1 MKADAVRMYEIFVGE
16 KQYVVPVFQRRYS
29 WGWKHWNALW
39 NDILGLWEEEEISK
53 VHFIGSLVCMAGEHV
68 PYTVPQYVIIDGQQR
83 IATITILLSALRDI
97 AKEKNFNELAS
108 KIQGKYLIDTFRKG
122 LEKYKVISRS
132 KDRQFLLGLIDGN
145 LPSGESGITG
155 AYYYFREEIAS
166 LLTNQ
171 PESELEKLFEI
182 ITKNLSIVMITLT
195 TDEENPFAIFE
206 TLNERGLPLEE
217 ADLIRNYV
225 FMQLPLN
232 EQDKFDE
239 ELWTP
244 FELMFVKTEHFKAI
258 NTTDFYR
265 DYLMS
270 KGEYVKKKGV
280 YARFKK
286 HAPFEKKDTSK
297 TPQQLVTELKRYGKF
312 YLIIHRPDTS
322 QEPNISG
329 ALERIGYLDVST
341 SYPLLLY
348 LFDGLDAGALS
359 LEDFLASL
367 HALESFVIRRSICG
381 ESTRPYSRWF
391 PMAVRDI
398 KKNSGNILTSLL
410 TFLHDKG
417 WPSDERFK
425 EGLLTFP
432 LYWNEPVKCRLILG
446 ELEKSYKHKEPVDL
460 AAPRIQIEHIMPRT
474 LSEEW
479 KKMLG
484 DEWQHIHEMYLHT
497 IGNLTL
503 SGYNIELWNHPFPEK
518 KNRLAKSNLDLNKY
532 FTSINVWDKAAIV
545 ARGNKL
551 AEEIAKKW
559 ERPQP

>member
-1 MKADAVRMYEIFVGE
+1 MYEIFVGE
-16 KQYVVPVFQRRYS
+16 KQYVVPVFQRTYS
-29 WGWKHWNALW
+29 WVWKHWDALW

-68 PYTVPQYVIIDGQQR
+68 PYAVPQYVIIDGQQR

-145 LPSGESGITG
+145 LPSGESGIAG
-155 AYYYFREEIAS
+155 AYYYFRSEIAS
-166 LLTNQ
+166 LISNQ
-171 PESELEKLFEI
+171 PEPGLKLEKLFEI
-182 ITKNLSIVMITLT
+182 ITKQLSIVMITL
-195 TDEENPFAIFE
+195 DAKEENPFAIFE

-217 ADLIRNYV
+217 ADLIRNHV
-225 FMQLPLN
+225 FMQLLLN

-244 FELMFVKTEHFKAI
+244 FELMFAETDI
-258 NTTDFYR
+258 NLTAFYR

-270 KGEYVKKKGV
+270 NGKYVKQKEI
-280 YARFKK
+280 YAQFKK
-286 HAPFEKKDTSK
+286 HMKDTSK
-297 TPQQLVTELKRYGKF
+297 TPQQLVTELKRYGEF
-312 YLIIHRPDTS
+312 YLIIYHPETS
-322 QEPNISG
+322 QELKITE
-329 ALERIGYLDVST
+329 ALGRIDYLDIST
-341 SYPLLLY
+341 SYPLLLF
-348 LFDGLDAGALS
+348 LFDKLDAGALS

-367 HALESFVIRRSICG
+367 HSLESFVIRRSICR

-398 KKNSGNILTSLL
+398 KENSGNILTSLL
-410 TFLHDKG
+410 TFLHNKG

-425 EGLLTFP
+425 EDLQAFP
-432 LYWNEPVKCRLILG
+432 LYRSEPLKCRLILE

-479 KKMLG
+479 EKTLG
-484 DEWQHIHEMYLHT
+484 DEWQHIHEMYLHI

-503 SGYNIELWNHPFPEK
+503 SGYNLELWNHPFPEK

-545 ARGNKL
+545 TRGKKL
-551 AEEIAKKW
+551 AEEIANKW
-559 ERPQP
+559 DRQQP